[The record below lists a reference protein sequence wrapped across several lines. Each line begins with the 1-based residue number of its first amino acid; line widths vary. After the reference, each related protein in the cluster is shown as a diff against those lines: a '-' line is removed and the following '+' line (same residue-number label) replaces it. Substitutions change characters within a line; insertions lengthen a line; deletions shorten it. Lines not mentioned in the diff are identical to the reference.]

1 VADYLLGRRF
11 EFADQSA
18 PDITI
23 TGFDPQQQR
32 VRVHTLDGGKQ
43 WWWNQTRWDL
53 YGLDNRL
60 AVDCVGWY
68 CYGVYSL
75 LFPTWTYTV
84 VASARIFG
92 GAGASYR
99 KVLEVNRCPR

>member
-32 VRVHTLDGGKQ
+32 VRVHALDGGKQ
-43 WWWNQTRWDL
+43 WVAFKLL
-53 YGLDNRL
+53 YAAIFNGVVVESDK
-60 AVDCVGWY
+60 VGFVW
-68 CYGVYSL
+68 
-75 LFPTWTYTV
+75 
-84 VASARIFG
+84 
-92 GAGASYR
+92 
-99 KVLEVNRCPR
+99 PR